1 MEKYQFLL
9 FLALILLFT
18 KLFGILTAKVHLP
31 QVVGA
36 LIAGVILGPSV
47 FGFIDQNDFLI
58 KISEIGVIM
67 LMFLAGID
75 TDIEELKKTGPA
87 ACLIAS
93 LGVLVPIIMCGGAYL
108 LFFGHDFKFETMMKA
123 AFIGVVFAATSVS
136 ITVETLNEMGKLKSK
151 VGTAL
156 LSAAIIDDIIGIV
169 VLSVLS
175 GLGGSSESPLKVIV
189 KILLFFVFTFA
200 VGFIV
205 YNLFK
210 KLSINHSHHRR
221 IAVWALAFCLIMAFC
236 AEKFFGVADIT
247 GAYFAGVI
255 LCNVTDSRQYVAKK
269 VTAASY
275 LVFSP
280 VFFAGIGLKTE
291 LNGITPNI
299 IVFALVLAV
308 ILRRRR
314 VCRRRQ
320 TDFDSADCAHG
331 TAALFAYAMELM
343 WRGGLPRENGSLLQ
357 QDEAVSAWAGK
368 PVDFRSLAWLNAEAR
383 YSAHPITETQRA
395 RMRYFA
401 DDTLQ
406 SFRRRLKPW
415 QKLYQKWI
423 QCMY

>member
-108 LFFGHDFKFETMMKA
+108 LFFGHNFKFETMMKA

-255 LCNVTDSRQYVAKK
+255 LCNLTDMRPYVAKK
-269 VTAASY
+269 INVASY
-275 LVFSP
+275 LFFSP
-280 VFFAGIGLKTE
+280 VFFASIGLKTNLRE
-291 LNGITPNI
+291 ITSD
-299 IVFALVLAV
+299 VLLFALVLTVCAV
-308 ILRRRR
+308 VSKIIGCGAASRLCRMNNKDSLRVGVGMVARGE
-314 VCRRRQ
+314 VALMVAQ
-320 TDFDSADCAHG
+320 KGLSSGFIDEKLLPAIVLTVVICALI
-331 TAALFAYAMELM
+331 T
-343 WRGGLPRENGSLLQ
+343 PVLL
-357 QDEAVSAWAGK
+357 
-368 PVDFRSLAWLNAEAR
+368 
-383 YSAHPITETQRA
+383 
-395 RMRYFA
+395 
-401 DDTLQ
+401 
-406 SFRRRLKPW
+406 
-415 QKLYQKWI
+415 KLTYKEKV
-423 QCMY
+423 